1 MVTILVV
8 ARSGLDGPQVKP
20 LDRNRDALGVGEIPL
35 RDRPEDRLLVD
46 DVIPNHIQWL
56 VVSAVEGGG
65 EADSFGRPADRPQAP
80 HDIDCGVRGGAVR
93 FIVQHDISRQKL
105 FDPPRATDGLDRADA
120 YVRRDHVLRRLDDA
134 DEHERVSLLELVD
147 GLLDEL
153 VTVNDHRHALPALDR
168 PAGDLREDHRLA
180 GAGRQGHGRV
190 LRRVVGPVLLNRL
203 DTLEL
208 IWPELHFPLLTKNRA
223 TTLIVAYSHALAL
236 FMAGPFGIGS
246 VWWISLYSSKDGLSS
261 N

>member
-1 MVTILVV
+1 V
-8 ARSGLDGPQVKP
+8 
-20 LDRNRDALGVGEIPL
+20 
-35 RDRPEDRLLVD
+35 
-46 DVIPNHIQWL
+46 
-56 VVSAVEGGG
+56 
-65 EADSFGRPADRPQAP
+65 
-80 HDIDCGVRGGAVR
+80 
-93 FIVQHDISRQKL
+93 
-105 FDPPRATDGLDRADA
+105 
-120 YVRRDHVLRRLDDA
+120 DDA
-134 DEHERVSLLELVD
+134 DELEGVGLLELVD

-236 FMAGPFGIGS
+236 FMAGPFGRSGLVRATLLVERQGVKRRRRASASRGCPSGS
-246 VWWISLYSSKDGLSS
+246 RGSSGARRRRRCTRRPGCRCSRARRCEPGR
-261 N
+261 